1 MQLHPV
7 SSDWRSVDHNSS
19 SVPGGRS
26 GFSWLNHE
34 AAPDIL
40 AEIVHVQRE
49 YVRQGDPQRMWDLLL
64 DAVIRTSFSQYGFI
78 GEVEWSDS
86 GIPNLVTRSIVWG
99 DPAARSLHPDVAL
112 LVSQVVATEQ
122 AVVLTHSPDVP
133 AASRDRLA
141 PIRGFLG
148 LPLISADRLVA
159 VIGVSAPAVPYEERI
174 AELLQPLLSTCASI
188 VESLQASAA
197 RDRAVARLEST
208 ASFLDA
214 VFETAPMGIVAIDD
228 RGRIARANPAA
239 LRTLGFPAGA
249 LNGTPVWGLIDPS
262 SAEAIRRLV
271 TRFISRGV
279 SGPLAANAVVEAV
292 RLDGTRF
299 PAEVSVSEMRVG
311 GARHLV
317 AVFQD
322 IGERLSVQRSLA
334 KAAEILD
341 TTPDVVAWGSDSGE
355 IEYLN
360 RSAIKLLGSDRR
372 FEDLVAADDAGRF
385 EAARQWAREHGTW
398 SGEVRLQDRNQGI
411 IPVSIVLLHQQSD
424 DGAGWLAMLAR
435 DQSERYEV
443 DRLKDSFVSNVS
455 HELRTPLTSILG
467 YLELLE
473 EGDDVTPS
481 QAGLL
486 AVIRRNGDR
495 LLHLIGQ
502 ILAVASV
509 ERADSTRSAE
519 RIDVEVLLEEV
530 LRTMEI
536 NAHLKGVRLK
546 STFAP
551 AVIVGD
557 RGEVFSALTNV
568 ISNAVK
574 FTPPGGEISVAA
586 TTCDG
591 WVSIEVID
599 SGIGIHPDDIHRI
612 RDRFFRGSLAQL
624 NEIQGTGL
632 GLAIVDA
639 VVKRSSGQLEITSE
653 VGEGTTV
660 QLRFPSA
667 DGSLEVN
674 E

>member
-1 MQLHPV
+1 
-7 SSDWRSVDHNSS
+7 VDHSS
-19 SVPGGRS
+19 NSVPGVRS

-99 DPAARSLHPDVAL
+99 DPSARSLHPDVAL

-122 AVVLTHSPDVP
+122 PVVLTHTPDAPSP
-133 AASRDRLA
+133 SRDRMA

-148 LPLISADRLVA
+148 LPLLSADRLVA
-159 VIGVSAPAVPYEERI
+159 VIGVSAPAIPYEDRI
-174 AELLQPLLSTCASI
+174 ADLLQPLLSTCASI

-214 VFETAPMGIVAIDD
+214 VFETAPMGIVAIDE

-249 LNGTPVWGLIDPS
+249 LNGTPVWGLVDDG
-262 SAEAIRRLV
+262 AAGAVRRLV
-271 TRFISRGV
+271 ARFISHGV
-279 SGPLAANAVVEAV
+279 SGPLATNAVVEAV
-292 RLDGTRF
+292 RLDGSRF

-311 GARHLV
+311 DARNLV

-322 IGERLSVQRSLA
+322 IGERLSAQRSLA

-341 TTPDVVAWGSDSGE
+341 ATPDVVVWGSDAGD

-360 RSAIKLLGSDRR
+360 RSATRLLGNDRT
-372 FEDLVAADDAGRF
+372 FDHLIVADDAGRF
-385 EAARQWAREHGTW
+385 ESARQWARQHGAW
-398 SGEVRLQDRNQGI
+398 SGELRLQDRDQGS
-411 IPVSIVLLHQQSD
+411 IPASVVLIHQRSD
-424 DGAGWLAMLAR
+424 ERAGWLAMLAR

-509 ERADSTRSAE
+509 ERPEKARAE
-519 RIDVEVLLEEV
+519 RIDLELLIEEV

-536 NAHLKGVRLK
+536 NAHLKGIRLK

-557 RGEVFSALTNV
+557 RGEIFSALANV

-574 FTPPGGEISVAA
+574 FTPSGGEISV
-586 TTCDG
+586 TTSTCDD
-591 WVSIEVID
+591 WVSIEVVD
-599 SGIGIHPDDIHRI
+599 NGIGIHPDDIDRI

-632 GLAIVDA
+632 GLAIVEA
-639 VVKRSSGQLEITSE
+639 VVKRSSGHLEITSQ

-660 QLRFPSA
+660 QLRFPAA
-667 DGSLEVN
+667 DGLVEVD